1 MNSYKEF
8 LKKYE
13 DYEKKNIVTK
23 RPTYWGGISFEP
35 FYFEF
40 WTGKKYRLNE
50 RISYEKTINRWNKI
64 LLQP

>member
-1 MNSYKEF
+1 MK
-8 LKKYE
+8 
-13 DYEKKNIVTK
+13 KKNIVTK